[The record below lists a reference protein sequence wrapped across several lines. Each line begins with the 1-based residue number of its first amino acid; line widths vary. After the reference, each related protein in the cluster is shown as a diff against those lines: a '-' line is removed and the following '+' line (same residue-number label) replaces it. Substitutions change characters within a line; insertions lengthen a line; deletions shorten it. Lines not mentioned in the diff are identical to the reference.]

1 MSQTLPHTI
10 DADLVRQQF
19 PVLHQTV
26 NNKPLVYLD
35 NAATT
40 QKPVSVIQSIQQ
52 YYEHNNANIHR
63 GIHSLAERA
72 TADYEKTRDVV
83 KAFIG
88 AEQREEIIF
97 TKGTT
102 EGINL
107 VAQAWGRMNL
117 QEDDE
122 ILVSAME
129 HHSNMVPWQMIA
141 KEKKAKVKIIPMN
154 DQGELLL
161 DEYKKLLNDKTK
173 LVAVVHASNT
183 LGSINPI
190 EEIIR
195 LAHAQKAL
203 VLIDGAQSCSHL
215 DLNVAAWDTDF
226 FVFSGHKVYGPTGVG
241 VLYGKR
247 ALLEAM
253 EPYQGGGE
261 MIGEVRYDGFTVNEL
276 PYKFEAGT
284 PNIADV
290 IALKPALDFITE
302 LGKINIRTYENAL
315 LQYANQK
322 LEPIEGIRFIGTAKE
337 KVSILSF
344 VFNDIHHHDLGVIL
358 DQDGIAIRTGHH
370 CTQPLMGRLGISG
383 TSRASFAVYNTFDE
397 IDRLEAG
404 LKKAIKLL
412 R

>member
-1 MSQTLPHTI
+1 VSHTVLHNI
-10 DADLVRQQF
+10 DIDSIRQQF

-40 QKPVSVIQSIQQ
+40 QKPKAVIDTLTH
-52 YYEHNNANIHR
+52 YYEKNNANIHR
-63 GIHSLAERA
+63 GIHTLAERA
-72 TADYEKTRDVV
+72 TADFEKTRDTV
-83 KAFIG
+83 KTFIG
-88 AEQREEIIF
+88 AAHREEVIF

-102 EGINL
+102 DGINL
-107 VAQAWGRMNL
+107 VAQAWGRQHL
-117 QEDDE
+117 KEGDE

-141 KEKKAKVKIIPMN
+141 KEKKATVKIIPIN

-161 DEYKKLLNDKTK
+161 DEYKKLLNSKTK
-173 LVAVVHASNT
+173 LVAVVHASNA

-190 EEIIR
+190 EEIIS
-195 LAHAQKAL
+195 LAHANSSL
-203 VLIDGAQSCSHL
+203 VLIDGAQSSSHL
-215 DLNVAAWDTDF
+215 DLNVAAWDVDF
-226 FVFSGHKVYGPTGVG
+226 FVCSGHKLYGPTGVG
-241 VLYGKR
+241 ILYGKR

-290 IALKPALDFITE
+290 IALKPALDFITA
-302 LGKINIRTYENAL
+302 LGKVNIRTYENAL
-315 LQYANQK
+315 LAYACTK
-322 LEPIEGIRFIGTAKE
+322 LASLEGLRFIGTAKE
-337 KVSILSF
+337 KVSIQSF

-358 DQDGIAIRTGHH
+358 DQEGIAVRTGHH

-383 TSRASFAVYNTFDE
+383 TSRASFAVYNTFEE
-397 IDRLEAG
+397 IDQLEVG